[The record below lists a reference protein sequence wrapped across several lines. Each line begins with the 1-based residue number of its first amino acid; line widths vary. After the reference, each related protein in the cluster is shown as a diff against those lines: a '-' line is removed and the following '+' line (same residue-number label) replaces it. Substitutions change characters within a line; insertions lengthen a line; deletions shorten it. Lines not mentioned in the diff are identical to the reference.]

1 MGRPMLTTEQ
11 LTERYQDLKDT
22 LDYLKQQRVDSNSD
36 EEKNNWTRKISIV
49 KKNLHSFNRTYRDRI
64 SPEIKHQEQ
73 QPKQTFQRTT
83 IKEKLQQLRDKA
95 EELLSKATTEEE
107 RKSIKERLYYAEL
120 RYKYSY

>member
-1 MGRPMLTTEQ
+1 MLTTEQ

-22 LDYLKQQRVDSNSD
+22 LDYMKQQRVDSNSD

-73 QPKQTFQRTT
+73 QPKQAFQRTT